1 MPRLSLEHL
10 PRPRRR
16 NNIARI
22 AGSRFETEDAAQ
34 KEDQVRVR
42 RLRANA
48 GRTKAEQAE
57 CSHLADQIEEVGP
70 ANPTTL
76 TSKVAMRAIRLQMA
90 GELLRLCRGKRT
102 YFVTLIPRGLS
113 IAPDDLPGFDPKKE
127 NQKLR
132 VTLNRAGASSRNEGW
147 IFASL
152 EGEYNPATGMVQIHY
167 HLIVVGD
174 GMVGAIK
181 RLRQQPRFKRKMGTR
196 NNPDGVKMRIQVKR
210 VRRSRLHRA
219 INYAI
224 KGTWYQKWRDEGADG
239 ARKTQKCRGR
249 IQEPTGSKVLLWLDR
264 WKVGDMTMMLNLWV
278 GKNGLTP
285 R

>member
-16 NNIARI
+16 NDIARI
-22 AGSRFETEDAAQ
+22 AGSHFETEEAAQ

-42 RLRANA
+42 RLRGNA
-48 GRTKAEQAE
+48 GRTDGEQAE
-57 CSHLADQIEEVGP
+57 CDHLADQIERVGP
-70 ANPTTL
+70 DNPTTL
-76 TSKVAMRAIRLQMA
+76 PSKVAMRPHRLRMA
-90 GELLRLCRGKRT
+90 GDLLRLCRGKRT

-113 IAPDDLPGFDPKKE
+113 IAPDDLPGFNPKKE

-132 VTLNRAGASSRNEGW
+132 VTLNRAGANSGTKGW
-147 IFASL
+147 IFAYL
-152 EGEYNPATGMVQIHY
+152 EGEYNPATGMIQVHW

-174 GMVGAIK
+174 GMVSAIK
-181 RLRQQPRFKRKMGTR
+181 RLRQQPRFKRRVGAR
-196 NNPDGVKMRIQVKR
+196 NNPDGVKMRIKIQR
-210 VRRSRLHRA
+210 VRQSRLHRA
-219 INYAI
+219 INYAT

-239 ARKTQKCRGR
+239 ARRTQKYRSR

-278 GKNGLTP
+278 SKSGLTP

>member
-22 AGSRFETEDAAQ
+22 AGSRFETQEAAQ
-34 KEDQVRVR
+34 KEDQVRIR
-42 RLRANA
+42 RLRGSAD
-48 GRTKAEQAE
+48 RTDAEQAE
-57 CSHLADQIEEVGP
+57 CNHLADQIEQVGP
-70 ANPTTL
+70 DNPTTL
-76 TSKVAMRAIRLQMA
+76 PSKVAMRAIRLRMA

-113 IAPDDLPGFDPKKE
+113 IAPDDLPGLDPKKE

-132 VTLNRAGASSRNEGW
+132 VTSNRAGANSRAEGW
-147 IFASL
+147 IFAYL
-152 EGEYNPATGMVQIHY
+152 EGEYNPATDMIQMHW

-174 GMVGAIK
+174 DMVSAIK
-181 RLRQQPRFKRKMGTR
+181 RLRQLPRFKRRMGAR
-196 NNPDGVKMRIQVKR
+196 YNHDGVKMRIQVKR
-210 VRRSRLHRA
+210 IRQSRLHRA
-219 INYAI
+219 INYAT

-239 ARKTQKCRGR
+239 ARKIQKFRGR